1 MLFQTDWFP
10 AIVARIFAARPVEW
24 IFQFAERVVF
34 LTAKMAAEPGFYRST
49 KTPWTRRLQYL
60 AQHPFHN
67 GRRIRKIVVKK
78 CSQSGFTEAV
88 LNCIR
93 WFAKYAPRNVIYAIN
108 SAVEAIN
115 IRERLVETLKSPA
128 LGEEIFTGDD
138 DDIGRLKLS
147 LRHMIVWFF
156 GSFTSG
162 SFANKQAPFCVSDE
176 AEEHAVIAGDTTTVV
191 NLDSRLKDA
200 EEGLHVVL
208 SKPKLEI
215 VKDGKVV
222 GGVICAEHA
231 AGNQEIYLV
240 PCPHCGTWQEIEWS
254 RIVYRHCK
262 NLLGEWDFSRV
273 LSETYLEC
281 AATHCDKPITED
293 HKEAMINNER
303 SLVPPMFGWFPTAQ
317 GRPDC
322 DPEVISQHMSDLYS
336 LSKSVTW
343 GRIAIKMIK
352 ARTHSARQGVY
363 NHNLGLG
370 YKMGAVKTEAIDIL
384 KCRAPYKRGEIPFAP
399 VGFLLGAD
407 IGKSDAPWVVGAFN
421 ESNDLAI
428 VDWGNEIHPDG
439 VAEIVNFAEY
449 PCRADLKKYKISQ
462 AALDAKHRV
471 EDSYAACMK
480 APLLLWPVKGG
491 GSTRARLAFALS
503 AIPTYPEWLTLIS
516 FNDRDFKTELYT
528 ERIKREVPPT
538 LSAAEAEEL
547 RKTMPRLMVPENV
560 TNDFIVQLTNEEL
573 KEDLETGK
581 MEWQRTG
588 PNHWGDCVKEICV
601 LWRYLNRERT
611 PGGDALKEE
620 PK

>member
-1 MLFQTDWFP
+1 MDLPVRRARRVPHCEDGGRARVLPLEQDSLDAP
-10 AIVARIFAARPVEW
+10 AAV
-24 IFQFAERVVF
+24 
-34 LTAKMAAEPGFYRST
+34 
-49 KTPWTRRLQYL
+49 L

-128 LGEEIFTGDD
+128 LGEEIFTGDE
-138 DDIGRLKLS
+138 DDIGRLKLT

-254 RIVYRHCK
+254 RIIYRHCK
-262 NLLGEWDFSRV
+262 NLLGEWDFARV

-281 AATHCDKPITED
+281 AGTYCDKPITED
-293 HKEAMINNER
+293 RKEAMINHER
-303 SLVPPMFGWFPTAQ
+303 ALVPPMFGWFPTAQ

-336 LSKSVTW
+336 LSRSVTW

-407 IGKSDAPWVVGAFN
+407 IGKSDAPGSSARSTN
-421 ESNDLAI
+421 
-428 VDWGNEIHPDG
+428 
-439 VAEIVNFAEY
+439 
-449 PCRADLKKYKISQ
+449 RTISP
-462 AALDAKHRV
+462 
-471 EDSYAACMK
+471 SSI
-480 APLLLWPVKGG
+480 GG
-491 GSTRARLAFALS
+491 TRS
-503 AIPTYPEWLTLIS
+503 IPTAS
-516 FNDRDFKTELYT
+516 
-528 ERIKREVPPT
+528 
-538 LSAAEAEEL
+538 
-547 RKTMPRLMVPENV
+547 PRL
-560 TNDFIVQLTNEEL
+560 LTPRSIPAAPISRN
-573 KEDLETGK
+573 T
-581 MEWQRTG
+581 RS
-588 PNHWGDCVKEICV
+588 PRPHS
-601 LWRYLNRERT
+601 T
-611 PGGDALKEE
+611 PSIASKT
-620 PK
+620 PTPRA